1 MGALVVVKTAHIIA
15 HPIFRYKQKN
25 KKKQKKMGMA
35 LPPRPEY
42 GIAAK
47 PTTLKL
53 HYLRQHGKVNTKRQP
68 VGLEG
73 SRVTSPP

>member
-1 MGALVVVKTAHIIA
+1 MGALVVVKTAYIIA

-25 KKKQKKMGMA
+25 KKKMMKA